1 MKKILTIL
9 VLLCATLVASAQEVP
24 SSFPR
29 KYLIEHFTG
38 AACIYCPK
46 GMYFLDQYFRNSTT
60 PCIWVSHH
68 YGYEPDE
75 YTISES
81 EKIGRTCGV
90 QGAPMIAINRTKIT
104 GTSVPFDPHFLPY
117 DGMAELIDA
126 KCGTTAEASVEI
138 NHTYDAATR
147 DMTITVSGQVANVD
161 VTEYL
166 LTVLIKENGLIGKQ
180 ADEGDLSFEGKGW
193 IEFVHPRVVR
203 DLLCS
208 DALGDKVTVENQAY
222 SKTYTYKLPENFM
235 AENCVIV
242 AYITGSTKKPVINA
256 EEKPVVAGTTG
267 GEHFKWPFGLTEAK
281 AVPHQK
287 DLIFSSVEYS
297 KPSDNKLNLRL
308 IASKVTRSGFYGAM
322 KMVVDLEFNTPDT
335 ILPANIDTLSF
346 AEGDVENTF
355 TAGYFD
361 PLALVVKGSHMAYYQ
376 SQTLDTDKQQLYYVW
391 RIKNG
396 SVVMDEKGGFV
407 ATGNLYN
414 GKTYTITCTLSNETA
429 VENVVFDK
437 AHIEKLMRNGQIVI
451 SIDGVEFDVQGRVIN
466 Q

>member
-1 MKKILTIL
+1 MKKILTSIL
-9 VLLCATLVASAQEVP
+9 LFVAVIMSAQEVP
-24 SSFPR
+24 TSFPR

-38 AACIYCPK
+38 AACIYCPE
-46 GMYFLDQYFRNSTT
+46 GMYCLDQYFRNSTT

-90 QGAPMIAINRTKIT
+90 PGAPMIAINRTKIT
-104 GTSVPFDPHFLPY
+104 GTSVAFDPRFLPN

-147 DMTITVSGQVANVD
+147 DMTIMVSGQVANVD

-376 SQTLDTDKQQLYYVW
+376 SQTLDTDKQQMYHVW

-407 ATGNLYN
+407 ATGKLYN
-414 GKTYTITCTLSNETA
+414 GKTYTITCTLSDETA

-437 AHIEKLMRNGQIVI
+437 AHIEKLMRNGQFII
-451 SIDGVEFDVQGRVIN
+451 RIDGVEYDLQGREITR
-466 Q
+466 